1 MSSNNTKFDNTKFD
15 NTQSDNINRQV
26 KLASRPHGK
35 PSDDNFELATSEVPS
50 AGDNE
55 MLLRT
60 LYLSLDPYM
69 RGRMSDAESYADPL
83 QVGDVMLGATVSQ
96 VVTSNLKD
104 FSEGDLVIAGSGW
117 QDYSVSNGEGVY
129 KLTKDMSQPSYGV
142 GVLGMPGFTGYMGLT
157 DIGKPKAGETLVV
170 GAATGPVGATVGQV
184 GKLHDLK
191 VIGVAG
197 GEDKC
202 KFAVEELGFD
212 QCIDHRADDF
222 EEQLAAACPNGID
235 IYYENVGGRVF
246 DAVLPL
252 LNAHARIPVCGL
264 AAHYNETELPEGKDR
279 LSLLMSNIL
288 RKRLTMKGF
297 IIFEEYGDHF
307 PEFLQTMGEWVS
319 EGKVKTK
326 EHIVDG
332 LQNAP
337 QGFVDML
344 YGNNFG
350 KTVVKVAD
358 PK

>member
-1 MSSNNTKFDNTKFD
+1 MSFDNTPF
-15 NTQSDNINRQV
+15 NTAQSDTLNRQI

-35 PSDDNFELATSEVPS
+35 PIDNNFELTTTDVPR
-50 AGDNE
+50 AADNE

-69 RGRMSDAESYADPL
+69 RGRMSDAKSYADPL
-83 QVGDVMLGATVSQ
+83 EVGDVMLGATVSQ
-96 VVTSNLKD
+96 VVSSNVEG
-104 FSEGDLVIAGSGW
+104 FSEGDIVVAYGGW
-117 QDYSVSNGEGVY
+117 QDYSVSTGEGVY
-129 KLTKDMSQPSYGV
+129 KLTQEMSNPSYGL

-184 GKLHDLK
+184 GKLHNLK
-191 VIGVAG
+191 VVGVAG
-197 GEDKC
+197 GADKC
-202 KFAVEELGFD
+202 KYAVEELGFD
-212 QCIDHRADDF
+212 VCLDHRSDDF
-222 EEQLAAACPNGID
+222 EAQLAAACPNGID

-279 LSLLMSNIL
+279 LSQLMSLIL
-288 RKRLTMKGF
+288 RQRLTVKGF
-297 IIFEEYGDHF
+297 IIFEEYGDSF
-307 PEFLQTMGEWVS
+307 PQFLQTMGKWVS
-319 EGKVKTK
+319 EGKVKTI

-337 QGFVDML
+337 KGFVDML
-344 YGNNFG
+344 EGNNFG

>member
-1 MSSNNTKFDNTKFD
+1 MTFDT
-15 NTQSDNINRQV
+15 TQSDTLNRQV

-35 PSDDNFELATSEVPS
+35 PVDDNFELTTTEVPTPS
-50 AGDNE
+50 DSE

-69 RGRMSDAESYADPL
+69 RGRMSDTKSYADPL
-83 QVGDVMLGATVSQ
+83 EVGDVMLGATVSQ
-96 VVTSNLKD
+96 VVSSNVEG
-104 FSEGDLVIAGSGW
+104 FSEGDIVVAYGGW
-117 QDYSVSNGEGVY
+117 QDYSVSNGEDVY
-129 KLTKDMSQPSYGV
+129 KLTKDMSNPSYGL

-157 DIGKPKAGETLVV
+157 DIGKPQAGETLVV

-184 GKLHDLK
+184 GKIHGLK
-191 VIGVAG
+191 VVGVAG
-197 GEDKC
+197 GADKC
-202 KFAVEELGFD
+202 KYAVEELGFD
-212 QCIDHRADDF
+212 VCLDHRADDF
-222 EEQLAAACPNGID
+222 EAQLAAACPNGID

-264 AAHYNETELPEGKDR
+264 AAHYNQTELPDGKDR
-279 LSLLMSNIL
+279 LSLLMSTIL
-288 RKRLTMKGF
+288 RQRLTVKGF

-307 PEFLQTMGEWVS
+307 PQFLQTMGKWVT

-326 EHIVDG
+326 EHMVDG
-332 LQNAP
+332 LANAP
-337 QGFVDML
+337 LGFVDML
-344 YGNNFG
+344 EGNNFG

>member
-1 MSSNNTKFDNTKFD
+1 MTFDT
-15 NTQSDNINRQV
+15 TQSDTLNRQV

-35 PSDDNFELATSEVPS
+35 PVDDNFELTTTEVPTPS
-50 AGDNE
+50 DSE

-69 RGRMSDAESYADPL
+69 RGRMSDTKSYADPL
-83 QVGDVMLGATVSQ
+83 EVGDVMLGATVSQ
-96 VVTSNLKD
+96 VVSSNVEG
-104 FSEGDLVIAGSGW
+104 FSEGDIVVAYGGW

-129 KLTKDMSQPSYGV
+129 KLTKDMSNPSYGL

-157 DIGKPKAGETLVV
+157 DIGKPQAGETLVV

-184 GKLHDLK
+184 GKIHGLK
-191 VIGVAG
+191 VVGVAG
-197 GEDKC
+197 GADKC
-202 KFAVEELGFD
+202 KYAVEELGFD
-212 QCIDHRADDF
+212 VCLDHRADDF
-222 EEQLAAACPNGID
+222 EAQLAAACPNGID

-246 DAVLPL
+246 DAALPL

-264 AAHYNETELPEGKDR
+264 AAHYNQTELPDGKDR
-279 LSLLMSNIL
+279 LSLLMSTIL
-288 RKRLTMKGF
+288 RQRLTVKGF

-307 PEFLQTMGEWVS
+307 PQFLQTMGKWVT

-326 EHIVDG
+326 EHMVDG
-332 LQNAP
+332 LANAP
-337 QGFVDML
+337 LGFVDML
-344 YGNNFG
+344 EGNNFG

>member
-1 MSSNNTKFDNTKFD
+1 MSFDT
-15 NTQSDNINRQV
+15 TQSATLNRQV

-35 PSDDNFELATSEVPS
+35 PTDDNFELATSDIPTPS
-50 AGDNE
+50 DSE

-69 RGRMSDAESYADPL
+69 RGRMSDAKSYADPL
-83 QVGDVMLGATVSQ
+83 EVGDVMLGATVSQ
-96 VVTSNLKD
+96 VVSSNVD
-104 FSEGDLVIAGSGW
+104 GFAEGDIVVAYSGW
-117 QDYSVSNGEGVY
+117 QDYALSNGEGVY
-129 KLTKDMSQPSYGV
+129 KLTKDMTNPSYGL

-157 DIGKPKAGETLVV
+157 DIGKPQAGETLVV
-170 GAATGPVGATVGQV
+170 AAATGPVGATVGQV
-184 GKLHDLK
+184 GKLHDLN
-191 VIGVAG
+191 VVGVAG
-197 GEDKC
+197 GADKC
-202 KFAVEELGFD
+202 KYAVEELGFD
-212 QCIDHRADDF
+212 VCLDHRADDF

-264 AAHYNETELPEGKDR
+264 AAHYNETDLPIGKDR

-288 RKRLTMKGF
+288 RQRLTVKGF
-297 IIFEEYGDHF
+297 IIFEEYGDSF
-307 PEFLQTMGEWVS
+307 PEFLQTMGNWVA

-332 LQNAP
+332 LGNAP

-344 YGNNFG
+344 VGNNFG

>member
-1 MSSNNTKFDNTKFD
+1 MTFDT
-15 NTQSDNINRQV
+15 TQSDTLNRQV

-35 PSDDNFELATSEVPS
+35 PVDDNFELTTTEIPTPS
-50 AGDNE
+50 DSE

-69 RGRMSDAESYADPL
+69 RGRMSDTKSYADPL
-83 QVGDVMLGATVSQ
+83 EVGDVMLGATVSQ
-96 VVTSNLKD
+96 VVSSNVEG
-104 FSEGDLVIAGSGW
+104 FSEGDIVVAYGGW
-117 QDYSVSNGEGVY
+117 QDYSVSNGEDVY
-129 KLTKDMSQPSYGV
+129 KLTKDMSNPSYGL

-157 DIGKPKAGETLVV
+157 DIGKPQAGETLVV

-184 GKLHDLK
+184 GKIHGLK
-191 VIGVAG
+191 VVGVAG
-197 GEDKC
+197 GADKC
-202 KFAVEELGFD
+202 KYAVEELGFD
-212 QCIDHRADDF
+212 VCLDHRADDF
-222 EEQLAAACPNGID
+222 EAQLAAACPNGID

-264 AAHYNETELPEGKDR
+264 AAHYNQTELPDGKDR
-279 LSLLMSNIL
+279 LSLLMSTIL
-288 RKRLTMKGF
+288 RQRLTVKGF

-307 PEFLQTMGEWVS
+307 PQFLQTMGKWVT

-326 EHIVDG
+326 EHMVDG
-332 LQNAP
+332 LANAP
-337 QGFVDML
+337 LGFVDML
-344 YGNNFG
+344 EGNNFG

>member
-1 MSSNNTKFDNTKFD
+1 MSFDNTPF
-15 NTQSDNINRQV
+15 NTAQSDTLNRQI

-35 PSDDNFELATSEVPS
+35 PIDNNFELTTTDLPRA
-50 AGDNE
+50 ADNE

-69 RGRMSDAESYADPL
+69 RGRMSDAKSYADPL
-83 QVGDVMLGATVSQ
+83 EVGDVMLGATVSQ
-96 VVTSNLKD
+96 VVSSNVEG
-104 FSEGDLVIAGSGW
+104 FSEGDIVVAYGGW
-117 QDYSVSNGEGVY
+117 QDYSVSTGEGVY
-129 KLTKDMSQPSYGV
+129 KLTQEMSNPSYGL

-184 GKLHDLK
+184 GKLHNLK
-191 VIGVAG
+191 VVGVAG
-197 GEDKC
+197 GADKC
-202 KFAVEELGFD
+202 KYAVEELGFD
-212 QCIDHRADDF
+212 VCLDHRSDDF
-222 EEQLAAACPNGID
+222 EAQLAAACPNGID

-279 LSLLMSNIL
+279 LSQLMSLIL
-288 RKRLTMKGF
+288 RQRLTVKGF
-297 IIFEEYGDHF
+297 IIFEEYGDSF
-307 PEFLQTMGEWVS
+307 PQFLQTMGKWVS

-337 QGFVDML
+337 KGFVDML
-344 YGNNFG
+344 EGNNFG